1 MQAKQACFSE
11 LDAAAAKP
19 VHPLVRWYCVPRWD
33 TQMLCGYR
41 LISVGVSGGGIGVAG
56 GSGAPVGGSNGSCR
70 SCSGFGSS
78 GIGISAAAAADELG
92 ALDGLAVRLV
102 AALAVRQQRYAQQQP
117 ATKPKRKS
125 NIITMIVNFTVLV
138 SSFSS
143 CGCA

>member
-1 MQAKQACFSE
+1 MQAKHACFSE

-19 VHPLVRWYCVPRWD
+19 VHPLVRWYCDPRWD
-33 TQMLCGYR
+33 TQMLCGYNR
-41 LISVGVSGGGIGVAG
+41 RSVGVGGGGICVAG
-56 GSGAPVGGSNGSCR
+56 GSRAPVGGSNGSCK
-70 SCSGFGSS
+70 SCSVSGSF
-78 GIGISAAAAADELG
+78 GIGISAAAADELG

-102 AALAVRQQRYAQQQP
+102 AALAVRQQRYVQQQP

>member
-1 MQAKQACFSE
+1 M
-11 LDAAAAKP
+11 
-19 VHPLVRWYCVPRWD
+19 HPRVMWYCAPRCD

-41 LISVGVSGGGIGVAG
+41 LISVGVGGGGICVAG

-70 SCSGFGSS
+70 SCSGSGSS
-78 GIGISAAAAADELG
+78 GIGISAAG

-143 CGCA
+143 CG

>member
-19 VHPLVRWYCVPRWD
+19 VHPLIRWYCVPRCD
-33 TQMLCGYR
+33 TQMLCGYN
-41 LISVGVSGGGIGVAG
+41 LCSVGVGGGGICVAG
-56 GSGAPVGGSNGSCR
+56 GSRTPVGGSNGSCK
-70 SCSGFGSS
+70 SCSGSGSS
-78 GIGISAAAAADELG
+78 GIGISAAAADELG

-117 ATKPKRKS
+117 ATKPKKKS